1 MIETIV
7 KNYLDDALDVS
18 VFLEVP
24 LNPPE
29 TYIVIEK
36 TGSSTENH
44 IITAMLA
51 IQSVAGS
58 MYEAAELNE
67 YVKEAMENIVE
78 LGEIGRCDCNSDY
91 NYTDTRLKNY
101 RYQAVFDI
109 VYYE

>member
-7 KNYLDDALDVS
+7 RNYLDDALDVS

-29 TYIVIEK
+29 TYVVIEK

-51 IQSVAGS
+51 IQSIAGS

-78 LGEIGRCDCNSDY
+78 LVEIGRCDCNSDY